1 MSPDP
6 IDPTAKT
13 LDELVH
19 ELVEQGNGT
28 AKQLE
33 ELTDALDRNTSRRRS
48 NNVAAFIVVTALAVL
63 AIFNNAGVR
72 ELQQQICPL
81 VVLLGSTGTTAA
93 PSTDRGRQ
101 MSARADALAERWD
114 CTR

>member
-1 MSPDP
+1 MSPEP
-6 IDPTAKT
+6 IDPTEKT
-13 LDELVH
+13 LDQLVH

-28 AKQLE
+28 AAQLE
-33 ELTDALDRNTSRRRS
+33 ELTEALDRNTRRRKS
-48 NNVAAFIVVTALAVL
+48 NNVAALIVVAAIGILAV
-63 AIFNNAGVR
+63 FNNAGVR

-81 VVLLGSTGTTAA
+81 VVLLGSSGTTAP

-101 MSARADALAERWD
+101 MSVRADALAERWD